1 MSLTTPA
8 ARRDLSYHLHPA
20 TNLRSVQTEGPL
32 VITRGEGVY
41 VYDDEG
47 HRYLEGMA
55 GLWCASL
62 GFSERRLADAA
73 YKQMCELPFYHSF
86 AGKVPAIS
94 TELAEAMIRIAPA
107 GMSRALFANSG
118 SEANDTAIKLA
129 WYVNNALGRPRKKK
143 IISRQRAY
151 HGVTVATASLTGLA
165 FAHTDFDLPIAR
177 ILHTDCPHY
186 YRGAQPGESEEAFA
200 ARLADS
206 LEQLIL
212 REDPDT
218 VAAFFAEPVMGAG
231 GVIVPPAT
239 YFDRVQPILKKYD
252 ILFVADEVICGFG
265 RTGNMFGAQTFDL
278 KPDIMTLAKALSAGY
293 LPISANLVSGKL
305 YDILVAQSDKL
316 GIFGHGYT
324 YSSHP
329 VPAAVALETL
339 KIYAERD
346 IVGHVKRVGPRMQA
360 AIRSFADHPLI
371 GEARGIGL
379 IGAVE
384 LVRDKATKQSFDA
397 EGRRRRVSCA
407 ARPAPRCDPAQH
419 ARRHRRVQSAAHH
432 HRGRDRRDDALLRQG
447 ARRHLGDGEGKRA
460 SRDRSTGTAPG
471 RCASALIDGHAEDDH
486 RHRRE
491 PRDRARDGAALPR
504 ERLARH
510 HRVARAASRRMPVEP
525 RRARTSFSTCRSST
539 TSSRCVEVMRGML
552 DDGELHALVNNAG
565 TRRRARAA
573 RGSIRSRPTSRRGSR
588 CTTPI
593 STRRCC

>member
-8 ARRDLSYHLHPA
+8 ARRDLSFHLHPA
-20 TNLRSVQTEGPL
+20 TNLRSVQAEGPL

-47 HRYLEGMA
+47 RRYLEGMA

-62 GFSERRLADAA
+62 GFSERRLAEAA

-94 TELAEAMIRIAPA
+94 TELAERLIGMAPA
-107 GMSRALFANSG
+107 GMAKVLFANSG

-129 WYVNNALGRPRKKK
+129 WYINNALGRPQKKK

-151 HGVTVATASLTGLA
+151 HGVTIASGSLTGLA

-186 YRGAQPGESEEAFA
+186 YRGGAPGESEEAFA
-200 ARLADS
+200 ARLAAN
-206 LEQLIL
+206 LEELIL
-212 REDPDT
+212 REGPDT

-252 ILFVADEVICGFG
+252 ILFVVDEVICGFG
-265 RTGNMFGAQTFDL
+265 RTGHMFGSQTFNL
-278 KPDIMTLAKALSAGY
+278 QPDIMTLAKALSAGY
-293 LPISANLVSGKL
+293 VPISANLVSGKV
-305 YDILVAQSDKL
+305 YDILLAQSDKL

-339 KIYAERD
+339 KIYDELD
-346 IVGHVKRVGPRMQA
+346 IVAQVRRVGPRMQA
-360 AIRSFADHPLI
+360 GIRSFADHPLI

-384 LVRDKATKQSFDA
+384 MVRDKATKQSFEPKA
-397 EGRRRRVSCA
+397 GVAAYLVRR
-407 ARPAPRCDPAQH
+407 AQH
-419 ARRHRRVQSAAHH
+419 HGAI
-432 HRGRDRRDDALLRQG
+432 LRNMP
-447 ARRHLGDGEGKRA
+447 GDIVAFSPPLVISEAEIDEMMGCFGKA
-460 SRDRSTGTAPG
+460 
-471 RCASALIDGHAEDDH
+471 
-486 RHRRE
+486 
-491 PRDRARDGAALPR
+491 
-504 ERLARH
+504 
-510 HRVARAASRRMPVEP
+510 
-525 RRARTSFSTCRSST
+525 
-539 TSSRCVEVMRGML
+539 L
-552 DDGELHALVNNAG
+552 DDTWAMVKEKGLA
-565 TRRRARAA
+565 
-573 RGSIRSRPTSRRGSR
+573 
-588 CTTPI
+588 
-593 STRRCC
+593 

>member
-8 ARRDLSYHLHPA
+8 ARRDLSFHLHPA
-20 TNLRSVQTEGPL
+20 TNLRSVQAEGPL

-47 HRYLEGMA
+47 KRYLEGMA

-62 GFSERRLADAA
+62 GFSERRLAEAA

-94 TELAEAMIRIAPA
+94 TELAERLIGMAPA
-107 GMSRALFANSG
+107 GMAKVLFANSG

-129 WYVNNALGRPRKKK
+129 WYINNALGRPQKKK

-151 HGVTVATASLTGLA
+151 HGVTIASGSLTGLA

-186 YRGAQPGESEEAFA
+186 YRGGAPGESEEAFA
-200 ARLADS
+200 ARLAAN
-206 LEQLIL
+206 LEELIL
-212 REDPDT
+212 REGPDT

-252 ILFVADEVICGFG
+252 ILFVVDEVICGFG
-265 RTGNMFGAQTFDL
+265 RTGHMFGSQTFNL
-278 KPDIMTLAKALSAGY
+278 QPDIMTLAKALSAGY
-293 LPISANLVSGKL
+293 VPISANLVSGKV
-305 YDILVAQSDKL
+305 YDILLAQSDKL

-339 KIYAERD
+339 KIYDELD
-346 IVGHVKRVGPRMQA
+346 IVAQVRRVGPRMQA
-360 AIRSFADHPLI
+360 GIRSFADHPLI

-384 LVRDKATKQSFDA
+384 MVRDKATKQSFEPKA
-397 EGRRRRVSCA
+397 GVAAYLVRR
-407 ARPAPRCDPAQH
+407 AQH
-419 ARRHRRVQSAAHH
+419 HGAI
-432 HRGRDRRDDALLRQG
+432 LRNMP
-447 ARRHLGDGEGKRA
+447 GDIVAFSPPLVISEAEIDEMMGCFGKA
-460 SRDRSTGTAPG
+460 
-471 RCASALIDGHAEDDH
+471 
-486 RHRRE
+486 
-491 PRDRARDGAALPR
+491 
-504 ERLARH
+504 
-510 HRVARAASRRMPVEP
+510 
-525 RRARTSFSTCRSST
+525 
-539 TSSRCVEVMRGML
+539 L
-552 DDGELHALVNNAG
+552 DDTWAMVKEKGLA
-565 TRRRARAA
+565 
-573 RGSIRSRPTSRRGSR
+573 
-588 CTTPI
+588 
-593 STRRCC
+593 

>member
-8 ARRDLSYHLHPA
+8 ARRDLSYHLHPS
-20 TNLRSVQTEGPL
+20 TNLRAVQTEGPL

-47 HRYLEGMA
+47 NRYLEGMA

-73 YKQMCELPFYHSF
+73 YRQMCELPFYHSF
-86 AGKVPAIS
+86 GGKVPAIS
-94 TELAEAMIRIAPA
+94 TELAERLIRMAPA

-165 FAHTDFDLPIAR
+165 FAHTDFDLPIAG

-186 YRGAQPGESEEAFA
+186 YRGARPGEGEEAFA
-200 ARLADS
+200 ARLADN

-212 REDPDT
+212 RENPDT

-239 YFDRVQPILKKYD
+239 YFDRVQLILKKYD

-265 RTGNMFGAQTFDL
+265 RTGNMFGAETFNL
-278 KPDIMTLAKALSAGY
+278 QPDIMTLAKALSAGY
-293 LPISANLVSGKL
+293 LPISANLVSGNL
-305 YDILVAQSDKL
+305 YDVLVAQSDKL

-339 KIYAERD
+339 KIYEERD
-346 IVGHVKRVGPRMQA
+346 IVGAVRRVGPRMQA
-360 AIRSFADHPLI
+360 AIRGYADHPLV
-371 GEARGIGL
+371 GDARGIGL

-384 LVRDKATKQSFDA
+384 VVRDKAGKQSFETKA
-397 EGRRRRVSCA
+397 GVAAYLVRR
-407 ARPAPRCDPAQH
+407 AQH
-419 ARRHRRVQSAAHH
+419 HGAI
-432 HRGRDRRDDALLRQG
+432 LRNMP
-447 ARRHLGDGEGKRA
+447 GDIVAFSPPLIITEAEIDEMMSCFGKA
-460 SRDRSTGTAPG
+460 
-471 RCASALIDGHAEDDH
+471 
-486 RHRRE
+486 
-491 PRDRARDGAALPR
+491 
-504 ERLARH
+504 
-510 HRVARAASRRMPVEP
+510 
-525 RRARTSFSTCRSST
+525 
-539 TSSRCVEVMRGML
+539 L
-552 DDGELHALVNNAG
+552 DDTWAMVKQKGLV
-565 TRRRARAA
+565 
-573 RGSIRSRPTSRRGSR
+573 
-588 CTTPI
+588 
-593 STRRCC
+593 